1 MAVPERICA
10 VLFFAFHMA
19 FLGSACRRHAC
30 HLVRSVGGSTCL
42 ARRADATRSLT
53 LLLCCREQCPSGRFR
68 EGFLELFACNY
79 LTRPRHLRCGKVAES
94 LTEEGGG
101 TDSCF
106 GFRCVLS
113 FQPQVTGSTHQVHHR
128 LAAPGEL
135 LNGQFSMTVQM
146 RCGIMECNREH
157 QREANPGTG
166 TPDRLLF
173 DALQKAYQ
181 QTLEQETLLLPS
193 YADVR
198 KFRSTACQ
206 KLEPLA
212 AKRRHKRAVRLRL
225 GKKGRAKT

>member
-1 MAVPERICA
+1 
-10 VLFFAFHMA
+10 
-19 FLGSACRRHAC
+19 
-30 HLVRSVGGSTCL
+30 
-42 ARRADATRSLT
+42 
-53 LLLCCREQCPSGRFR
+53 
-68 EGFLELFACNY
+68 
-79 LTRPRHLRCGKVAES
+79 
-94 LTEEGGG
+94 
-101 TDSCF
+101 
-106 GFRCVLS
+106 
-113 FQPQVTGSTHQVHHR
+113 
-128 LAAPGEL
+128 
-135 LNGQFSMTVQM
+135 M

-212 AKRRHKRAVRLRL
+212 AKRRHKRAVRTRL